1 MKRNYWPLFFIG
13 IFLFTFSMIVWTISS
28 AVKVPVSDD
37 KSFLRSYQDVDA
49 NYNDIINSNK
59 DFLSKYDLTLVIND
73 KTFGLTTEDIKYSQ
87 RVLEKFSLH
96 KNLLKFNKQ
105 NDIKIFVIDKNT
117 KEKKIIDIDLKI
129 TKSSSNDFDILFKN
143 ENFINTNNE
152 YVSNF
157 KIIEENNW
165 NITGTFT
172 VDGIIGS
179 IFIKTNAI

>member
-1 MKRNYWPLFFIG
+1 M
-13 IFLFTFSMIVWTISS
+13 
-28 AVKVPVSDD
+28 
-37 KSFLRSYQDVDA
+37 
-49 NYNDIINSNK
+49 
-59 DFLSKYDLTLVIND
+59 IND

-117 KEKKIIDIDLKI
+117 KEKKVIDIDLKI

-179 IFIKTNAI
+179 IYIKTNAI